1 MKKGLEGV
9 SVPAWTAMMVSSRL
23 VGVSKFRIEAC
34 KNGYLRRALV

>member
-9 SVPAWTAMMVSSRL
+9 SMPAWTAMMVSSRL

-34 KNGYLRRALV
+34 ESGYLRRALV